1 MFQHILNKGQ
11 IGSLELKNRM
21 IMPAMGSRHG
31 TSDGK
36 VNEELIEYYA
46 ARARGGFGL
55 IIVEFTCI
63 DPVGRALPGQLMA
76 DTDECIEGFQLLT
89 KRIHEE
95 GGKVFLQ
102 LQHSGRQT
110 VSYFTGSQPVAPSP
124 IPCPVNKEL
133 PKELT
138 IEEIQIIIEKFG
150 DAALRAKKAGFDGVE
165 IHGAHGYLPAQF
177 MSSYSNK
184 RLDEYGGDIIGR
196 AKFSMEVI
204 ENIKR
209 KCGNDFPI
217 SFRISAD
224 ERVDNGRKPEETAII
239 AKYLE
244 AAGADAIHVS
254 TGVYA
259 SMRYMVAPANVPNG
273 FNLEDTKVIKKSVKV
288 PIIAVG
294 RINDPSLAD
303 HIIEEG
309 IADYVA
315 LGRASLA
322 DPEFPKKVV
331 EGRVDEISPC
341 VGCLTRCGGAPGI
354 DPNDHGV
361 SCMIN
366 PFTGH
371 EHFMKIEPTK
381 DKKKIIVV
389 GGGPAGLE
397 IAWIAAARGH
407 EVILYE
413 KNDKLGGQVVPG
425 NVPPAKHELAR
436 ALKYYI
442 KMCTKY
448 GVDIQLG
455 VNADA
460 NTILSK
466 NPDEVILA
474 TGATPIIP
482 QIENDGITVVQAV
495 DILNGKAYAG
505 NRSLI
510 VGGGMVGLETAEY
523 LLSLNKKATVVE
535 MMEETG
541 AGLNQH
547 IKYFIHRTLKD
558 GEVEVLTNTKVE
570 KLTTDGILAS
580 TPSGQIQ
587 LKGYD
592 TIILA
597 IGTKAYNPLE
607 EELKSKVKSLH
618 VIGDAVKA
626 RRIVDAVEEAAR
638 LAVTI

>member
-89 KRIHEE
+89 NRIHEE
-95 GGKVFLQ
+95 GGKAFLQ

-110 VSYFTGSQPVAPSP
+110 VSYFTGAQPVAPSP

-150 DAALRAKKAGFDGVE
+150 DAALRAQKAGFDGVE

-224 ERVDNGRKPEETAII
+224 ERVDNGRKPDETAII

-244 AAGADAIHVS
+244 LAGADAIHVS

-397 IAWIAAARGH
+397 MAWIAAARGH

>member
-89 KRIHEE
+89 NRIHEE

-150 DAALRAKKAGFDGVE
+150 DAALRAQKAGFDGVE

-397 IAWIAAARGH
+397 MAWIAAARGH

>member
-1 MFQHILNKGQ
+1 MFQNILKKGY
-11 IGSLELKNRM
+11 IGSVELKNRM
-21 IMPAMGSRHG
+21 IMPAMGSHHG

-36 VNEELIEYYA
+36 VNDELIEYYA

-63 DPVGRALPGQLMA
+63 DPVGRALPGQLMV
-76 DTDECIEGFQLLT
+76 DTDDCIEGFKLLT
-89 KRIHEE
+89 DRIHQE
-95 GGKVFLQ
+95 GGKIFLQ

-138 IEEIQIIIEKFG
+138 TQEIQVIVEKYG
-150 DAALRAKKAGFDGVE
+150 DAARRAKTAGFDGVE

-177 MSSYSNK
+177 LSSYSNK

-196 AKFSMEVI
+196 SKFAI
-204 ENIKR
+204 EIIKNIKK
-209 KCGNDFPI
+209 KCGLEFPV

-224 ERVDNGRKPEETAII
+224 ERVENGRKPEETAII

-244 AAGADAIHVS
+244 KAGADAIHVS

-259 SMRYMVAPANVPNG
+259 SMKYMVAPANVPNG
-273 FNLEDTKVIKKSVKV
+273 FNLDDTEVIKKSVTV
-288 PIIAVG
+288 PVIAVG

-303 HIIEEG
+303 HVVEAG
-309 IADYVA
+309 IADYVS

-322 DPEFPKKVV
+322 DPEFAKKVA
-331 EGRVDEISPC
+331 EDRAEEISPC

-354 DPNDHGV
+354 DPDDHGV

-371 EHFMKIEPTK
+371 ELFMKIVPTASP
-381 DKKKIIVV
+381 KKIIVV

-397 IAWIAAARGH
+397 AAWISAARGND
-407 EVILYE
+407 VTLYE
-413 KNDKLGGQVVPG
+413 KNTKLGGQVVPG

-436 ALKYYI
+436 ALRYYI
-442 KMCTKY
+442 KMCMKY

-455 VNADA
+455 VEADA
-460 NTILSK
+460 ETIISGD
-466 NPDEVILA
+466 PDEVILA

-482 QIENDGITVVQAV
+482 NIENEGITVVQAV
-495 DILNGKAYAG
+495 DVLNGKVYAG
-505 NRSLI
+505 NKSLI

-523 LLSLNKKATVVE
+523 LLSLNKRATVVE

-541 AGLNQH
+541 AGLNEH
-547 IKYFIHRTLKD
+547 IKYFIYKTLKN
-558 GEVEVLTNTKVE
+558 GEVKLLTNTKVE
-570 KLTTDGILAS
+570 KFTSDGIIAS
-580 TPSGQIQ
+580 TPDGQTQ
-587 LKGYD
+587 LTGYD
-592 TIILA
+592 TVILA
-597 IGTKAYNPLE
+597 IGTRAYNPLE
-607 EELKSKVKSLH
+607 EQLKSKIKSLH
-618 VIGDAVKA
+618 VIGDAVKS